1 MKNIAFTIAMA
12 MSGLAAFAADEPT
25 TTSASEQAMPT
36 AQCSPCPAG
45 MQCDGTAWV
54 DVETLTIEAANG
66 DPIAQYAIAYIT
78 DNGVG
83 DTPKD
88 PDKAQQLYKDALPGL
103 QKAAEKGHPIACR
116 ALSRMY
122 AEGKGVDKDD
132 AKAAEYM
139 KDCKKACQHKCKH
152 CWKDKDSCKDKDCCK
167 GCGKK
172 PIPAPAEQ
180 PAA

>member
-1 MKNIAFTIAMA
+1 MKNIVCTIAMA
-12 MSGLAAFAADEPT
+12 MCGFAAVAADEPAT
-25 TTSASEQAMPT
+25 TAATTEPAMPT
-36 AQCSPCPAG
+36 AQCSPCPKG
-45 MQCDGTAWV
+45 LQCDGTAWV

-78 DNGVG
+78 DNGTG

-88 PDKAQQLYKDALPGL
+88 PEKARQLYKDALPGL
-103 QKAAEKGHPIACR
+103 QKAAEKGHPVACR

-132 AKAAEYM
+132 AKAAEYL
-139 KDCKKACQHKCKH
+139 KECKKACKGKH
-152 CWKDKDSCKDKDCCK
+152 NCKDKDCCK

-172 PIPAPAEQ
+172 PMPAPAPAQQ